1 MNRATCLHLIFVLF
15 CFGTLSAKAVPTE
28 VSGKL
33 PIPIKVVV
41 VSMVES
47 GAVSGDRPGEFQ
59 FWVERMP
66 LDISLPFPA
75 GEYELRL
82 NKDGVLG
89 MCTGGGIP
97 NATASVMAL
106 GFDERFDF
114 SQAYWLVAGIAGG
127 DPEDMSLGSAAW
139 ANFVIDGDLLF
150 EIDAREIPEDWPYG
164 IVPLGGKKPAKVAAD
179 LLTGWTVDT
188 IKYQLNSQLVN
199 WAYETSKDVKLPQ
212 SPASMAFGQQFSS
225 TPNAMKAPFVT
236 KGDTL
241 SSSTYWH
248 GNRLNEWAN
257 DWVKLYS
264 AGQGNFMTT
273 NMEDS
278 GTLTALRRLAR
289 VGRVDMDRILVLRT
303 ASNFTVPPPGKA
315 ATWSATADYPD
326 DGRPALEAAY
336 HVGRVVVD
344 AIVSGWSIFQH
355 QLPVSGSVKN

>member
-1 MNRATCLHLIFVLF
+1 MNRETSLHLIFVLF

-89 MCTGGGIP
+89 MCTGCGIP

-127 DPEDMSLGSAAW
+127 DPEDMSLCSAAC

-150 EIDAREIPEDWPYG
+150 
-164 IVPLGGKKPAKVAAD
+164 
-179 LLTGWTVDT
+179 
-188 IKYQLNSQLVN
+188 
-199 WAYETSKDVKLPQ
+199 
-212 SPASMAFGQQFSS
+212 
-225 TPNAMKAPFVT
+225 
-236 KGDTL
+236 
-241 SSSTYWH
+241 
-248 GNRLNEWAN
+248 
-257 DWVKLYS
+257 
-264 AGQGNFMTT
+264 
-273 NMEDS
+273 
-278 GTLTALRRLAR
+278 
-289 VGRVDMDRILVLRT
+289 
-303 ASNFTVPPPGKA
+303 
-315 ATWSATADYPD
+315 
-326 DGRPALEAAY
+326 
-336 HVGRVVVD
+336 
-344 AIVSGWSIFQH
+344 
-355 QLPVSGSVKN
+355 